1 MDLTEKILFYMKR
14 YHMIPENKNIV
25 VGLSGGADSVCL
37 LYVLAALRKKLG
49 LQLCAVHVHH
59 GLRGVEADA
68 DEAYVRDI
76 CRAWDVPLKAM
87 RIDAAA
93 LAKQW
98 GIGCEEA
105 GRRARYEIFE
115 ECLQGMGGCRGAIA
129 VAHHRDDCAETLLF
143 HMFRGTGLDG
153 MAGIRPVRKTER
165 ESMII
170 RPLLETGKTEI
181 ESFLQEKGIS
191 WRIDSTNTGEDY
203 TRNRIRNRV
212 LPYAE
217 KEICSGAGAH
227 LAKEAQ
233 LLAETADF
241 VRSCTRQAL
250 ERCRVE
256 ADDLKANAC
265 GIEVVEHVGRR
276 ERTAEHRKNDKRAV
290 IYLNIELLQQED
302 MFLQKQCVRECL
314 LEIGT
319 GRDLTAAHIE
329 AVRHLV
335 GTDCQS
341 GRKLRIPAC
350 QLEVERQFGLL
361 VFRRL
366 ERQQD
371 ASPEQQG
378 VSPEQQDASPEQQD
392 ALPEQQDASLEQQ
405 FDRGRQVGLQTPELP
420 LPEHSSELHVPG
432 MGVVSVRYLQ
442 RDELTAGEKKAAA
455 GEKNAAAGGKN
466 TAAGEK
472 NAAAGEKNTA
482 AGEESSAAAGAFLK
496 NIPQKKYTKWLDYD
510 KIIQSVVFRTRR
522 SGDYLTID
530 DNFSKKSLKKYMIE
544 EKIPANERNSML
556 VLADGNHIIWVPGGR
571 ISTYYRVT
579 EQTKVILEVTCMEK
593 QE

>member
-115 ECLQGMGGCRGAIA
+115 ECLQEMGGCRGAIA

-153 MAGIRPVRKTER
+153 MAGIRPMRKTER

-265 GIEVVEHVGRR
+265 GIEIVEHVGQR
-276 ERTAEHRKNDKRAV
+276 EGTAEYKRYDKQT
-290 IYLNIELLQQED
+290 IIKLNIELLQQED
-302 MFLQKQCVRECL
+302 IFLQKQCVRECL

-371 ASPEQQG
+371 ASPEQQ
-378 VSPEQQDASPEQQD
+378 DAS
-392 ALPEQQDASLEQQ
+392 LEQQDASLELR

-442 RDELTAGEKKAAA
+442 RDELTAGEK
-455 GEKNAAAGGKN
+455 NAAAGGKN

-472 NAAAGEKNTA
+472 KAAAGEKNTA
-482 AGEESSAAAGAFLK
+482 AGEESSASAGAFLK

>member
-1 MDLTEKILFYMKR
+1 ML
-14 YHMIPENKNIV
+14 V
-25 VGLSGGADSVCL
+25 
-37 LYVLAALRKKLG
+37 ALRKKLG

-87 RIDAAA
+87 RIDAAL

-115 ECLQGMGGCRGAIA
+115 ECLQEMGDCHGAIA

-256 ADDLKANAC
+256 ADALKTNVC
-265 GIEVVEHVGRR
+265 GRERVEHVGRKKV
-276 ERTAEHRKNDKRAV
+276 TAEHTRYDKQT
-290 IYLNIELLQQED
+290 IIKLNIELLQQED
-302 MFLQKQCVRECL
+302 IFLQKQCVRECL

-329 AVRHLV
+329 AVWHLV

-350 QLEVERQFGLL
+350 QLEVERQFRLL

-371 ASPEQQG
+371 ALPEQ
-378 VSPEQQDASPEQQD
+378 QQD
-392 ALPEQQDASLEQQ
+392 ALPEQR
-405 FDRGRQVGLQTPELP
+405 FDQGRQVGLQTAELP
-420 LPEHSSELHVPG
+420 LPEHSGELHVPE

-442 RDELTAGEKKAAA
+442 RNFAA
-455 GEKNAAAGGKN
+455 GSEA
-466 TAAGEK
+466 
-472 NAAAGEKNTA
+472 
-482 AGEESSAAAGAFLK
+482 SL
-496 NIPQKKYTKWLDYD
+496 
-510 KIIQSVVFRTRR
+510 RT
-522 SGDYLTID
+522 
-530 DNFSKKSLKKYMIE
+530 N
-544 EKIPANERNSML
+544 
-556 VLADGNHIIWVPGGR
+556 
-571 ISTYYRVT
+571 
-579 EQTKVILEVTCMEK
+579 
-593 QE
+593 

>member
-115 ECLQGMGGCRGAIA
+115 ECLQEMGGCRGAIA

-265 GIEVVEHVGRR
+265 GIEIVEHVGRR
-276 ERTAEHRKNDKRAV
+276 EGTAEYRRYDKQT
-290 IYLNIELLQQED
+290 IIKLNIELLQQED
-302 MFLQKQCVRECL
+302 IFLQKQCVRECL

-361 VFRRL
+361 VFHRL

-371 ASPEQQG
+371 ASLEQQG
-378 VSPEQQDASPEQQD
+378 VLPEQQDALLEQQDASPEQQD
-392 ALPEQQDASLEQQ
+392 ASPEQR

-442 RDELTAGEKKAAA
+442 WDELT
-455 GEKNAAAGGKN
+455 
-466 TAAGEK
+466 
-472 NAAAGEKNTA
+472 AGEKNTA
-482 AGEESSAAAGAFLK
+482 AGEESSASAGAFLK

-579 EQTKVILEVTCMEK
+579 EQTKVILEVACMEK

>member
-115 ECLQGMGGCRGAIA
+115 ECLQEMGGCRGAIA

-265 GIEVVEHVGRR
+265 GIEIVEHVGQR
-276 ERTAEHRKNDKRAV
+276 EGTAEHKRCDKQT
-290 IYLNIELLQQED
+290 IIKLNIELLQQED
-302 MFLQKQCVRECL
+302 IFLQKQCVRECL

-371 ASPEQQG
+371 A
-378 VSPEQQDASPEQQD
+378 
-392 ALPEQQDASLEQQ
+392 LPEQQDASLEQR
-405 FDRGRQVGLQTPELP
+405 FDRGRQVGLQTAELL

-442 RDELTAGEKKAAA
+442 RDELTAGEK
-455 GEKNAAAGGKN
+455 NAAAGGKN

-472 NAAAGEKNTA
+472 NTAAGEKNAA

>member
-265 GIEVVEHVGRR
+265 GIEIVEHVGQR
-276 ERTAEHRKNDKRAV
+276 EGTAEHKRYDKQT
-290 IYLNIELLQQED
+290 IIKLNIELLQQED
-302 MFLQKQCVRECL
+302 IFLQKQCVRECL

-371 ASPEQQG
+371 A
-378 VSPEQQDASPEQQD
+378 
-392 ALPEQQDASLEQQ
+392 LPEQQDASLEQR
-405 FDRGRQVGLQTPELP
+405 FDRGRQVGLQTAELL

-442 RDELTAGEKKAAA
+442 RDELTAGEK
-455 GEKNAAAGGKN
+455 NAAAGGKN

-472 NAAAGEKNTA
+472 NTAAGEKNAA

>member
-1 MDLTEKILFYMKR
+1 MDLMEKILFYMKR
-14 YHMIPENKNIV
+14 YHMIPKNKNIV

-115 ECLQGMGGCRGAIA
+115 ECLQEMGGCRGAIA

-265 GIEVVEHVGRR
+265 GIEIVEHVGQR
-276 ERTAEHRKNDKRAV
+276 EGTAEYKRYDKQT
-290 IYLNIELLQQED
+290 IIKLNIELLQQED
-302 MFLQKQCVRECL
+302 IFLQKQCVRECL

-371 ASPEQQG
+371 AL
-378 VSPEQQDASPEQQD
+378 PEQQDASPEQQD
-392 ALPEQQDASLEQQ
+392 ASLEQR

-420 LPEHSSELHVPG
+420 LPEHSSELNVPG
-432 MGVVSVRYLQ
+432 IGVVSVRYLQ

-455 GEKNAAAGGKN
+455 GGKN

-472 NAAAGEKNTA
+472 KAAAGEKNTA

>member
-115 ECLQGMGGCRGAIA
+115 ECLQEMGGCRGAIA

-265 GIEVVEHVGRR
+265 GIEIVEHVGRR
-276 ERTAEHRKNDKRAV
+276 EGTAEYRRYDKQT
-290 IYLNIELLQQED
+290 IIKLNIELLQQED
-302 MFLQKQCVRECL
+302 MFLQKQCVREGL

-371 ASPEQQG
+371 ASPEQR
-378 VSPEQQDASPEQQD
+378 
-392 ALPEQQDASLEQQ
+392 

-442 RDELTAGEKKAAA
+442 RDELTAGEKNTVAGKKNTAA
-455 GEKNAAAGGKN
+455 GEKKA
-466 TAAGEK
+466 AAGEK

-579 EQTKVILEVTCMEK
+579 EQTRVILEVTCMEK

>member
-14 YHMIPENKNIV
+14 YHMIPENKTIV

-170 RPLLETGKTEI
+170 RPLLEIGKTEI

-250 ERCRVE
+250 ERCRVK

-265 GIEVVEHVGRR
+265 GIEIVEHVGQR
-276 ERTAEHRKNDKRAV
+276 EGTAEYRRYDKQT
-290 IYLNIELLQQED
+290 IIKLNIELLQQED
-302 MFLQKQCVRECL
+302 IFLQKQCVRECL

-371 ASPEQQG
+371 ASPEQQ
-378 VSPEQQDASPEQQD
+378 DALSEQQD
-392 ALPEQQDASLEQQ
+392 ALSE
-405 FDRGRQVGLQTPELP
+405 RGRQVGLQTPELP

-442 RDELTAGEKKAAA
+442 RDELTA

-579 EQTKVILEVTCMEK
+579 EQTKVILEVACMEK

>member
-115 ECLQGMGGCRGAIA
+115 ECLQEMGGCRGAIA

-265 GIEVVEHVGRR
+265 GIEIVEHVGQR
-276 ERTAEHRKNDKRAV
+276 EGTAEHKRYDKQT
-290 IYLNIELLQQED
+290 IIKLNIELLQQED
-302 MFLQKQCVRECL
+302 IFLQKQCVRECL

-371 ASPEQQG
+371 A
-378 VSPEQQDASPEQQD
+378 
-392 ALPEQQDASLEQQ
+392 LPEQQDASLEQR
-405 FDRGRQVGLQTPELP
+405 FDRGRQVGLQTAELL

-442 RDELTAGEKKAAA
+442 RDELTAGEK
-455 GEKNAAAGGKN
+455 NAAAGGKN

-472 NAAAGEKNTA
+472 NTAAGEKNAA

>member
-115 ECLQGMGGCRGAIA
+115 ECLQEMGGCRGAIA

-170 RPLLETGKTEI
+170 RPLLEIGKTEI

-265 GIEVVEHVGRR
+265 GIEIVEHVGQR
-276 ERTAEHRKNDKRAV
+276 EGTAEHKRYDKQT
-290 IYLNIELLQQED
+290 IIKLNIELLQQED

-378 VSPEQQDASPEQQD
+378 VSPEQQGVSPEQQDASPEQQD
-392 ALPEQQDASLEQQ
+392 ASPEQQDASLEQR

-442 RDELTAGEKKAAA
+442 RDELTAGEK
-455 GEKNAAAGGKN
+455 N

-472 NAAAGEKNTA
+472 NAA

>member
-1 MDLTEKILFYMKR
+1 M
-14 YHMIPENKNIV
+14 
-25 VGLSGGADSVCL
+25 
-37 LYVLAALRKKLG
+37 
-49 LQLCAVHVHH
+49 
-59 GLRGVEADA
+59 
-68 DEAYVRDI
+68 
-76 CRAWDVPLKAM
+76 
-87 RIDAAA
+87 
-93 LAKQW
+93 
-98 GIGCEEA
+98 
-105 GRRARYEIFE
+105 
-115 ECLQGMGGCRGAIA
+115 
-129 VAHHRDDCAETLLF
+129 
-143 HMFRGTGLDG
+143 
-153 MAGIRPVRKTER
+153 
-165 ESMII
+165 
-170 RPLLETGKTEI
+170 
-181 ESFLQEKGIS
+181 
-191 WRIDSTNTGEDY
+191 
-203 TRNRIRNRV
+203 
-212 LPYAE
+212 
-217 KEICSGAGAH
+217 
-227 LAKEAQ
+227 
-233 LLAETADF
+233 
-241 VRSCTRQAL
+241 
-250 ERCRVE
+250 
-256 ADDLKANAC
+256 
-265 GIEVVEHVGRR
+265 
-276 ERTAEHRKNDKRAV
+276 
-290 IYLNIELLQQED
+290 
-302 MFLQKQCVRECL
+302 RECL

-371 ASPEQQG
+371 AL
-378 VSPEQQDASPEQQD
+378 PEQQD
-392 ALPEQQDASLEQQ
+392 ALPEQR

-442 RDELTAGEKKAAA
+442 RDELTAGEK
-455 GEKNAAAGGKN
+455 NAAAGGKN

-472 NAAAGEKNTA
+472 NAAAGGKNTA

>member
-76 CRAWDVPLKAM
+76 CQAWDVPLKAM

-115 ECLQGMGGCRGAIA
+115 ECLQEMGGCRGAIA

-170 RPLLETGKTEI
+170 RPLLEIGKTEI

-233 LLAETADF
+233 LLAETANF

-265 GIEVVEHVGRR
+265 GIEIVEHVGRR
-276 ERTAEHRKNDKRAV
+276 EGNAEYKRYDKQTIIKV
-290 IYLNIELLQQED
+290 NIELLQQED
-302 MFLQKQCVRECL
+302 IFLQKQCVRECL

-329 AVRHLV
+329 AAWHLV

-350 QLEVERQFGLL
+350 RLEVERQFGLL
-361 VFRRL
+361 VFHRL
-366 ERQQD
+366 ER
-371 ASPEQQG
+371 
-378 VSPEQQDASPEQQD
+378 QQDASPEQQD
-392 ALPEQQDASLEQQ
+392 ALPEQQDASPEQQDASPEQQVALPEQQDALLEQQ

-420 LPEHSSELHVPG
+420 LPEHSSELNVPG
-432 MGVVSVRYLQ
+432 IGVVSVRYLQ
-442 RDELTAGEKKAAA
+442 RDELTA

-472 NAAAGEKNTA
+472 NTAAGEKNAA

>member
-14 YHMIPENKNIV
+14 YHMIPKNKNIV

-98 GIGCEEA
+98 GIGCEES

-115 ECLQGMGGCRGAIA
+115 ECLQEMGGCRGAIA

-170 RPLLETGKTEI
+170 RPLLEIGKTEI

-256 ADDLKANAC
+256 ADDLKTNVC
-265 GIEVVEHVGRR
+265 GIEIIEHVGRR
-276 ERTAEHRKNDKRAV
+276 EGTAEYKRFDKQT
-290 IYLNIELLQQED
+290 IIKLNIELLQQED
-302 MFLQKQCVRECL
+302 IFLQKQCVRECL

-371 ASPEQQG
+371 ALLEQQG
-378 VSPEQQDASPEQQD
+378 VLPEQQDASPEQQD
-392 ALPEQQDASLEQQ
+392 ALPEQQDALLEQQ

-442 RDELTAGEKKAAA
+442 RDELTTGEKK
-455 GEKNAAAGGKN
+455 
-466 TAAGEK
+466 
-472 NAAAGEKNTA
+472 AAAGEKNTA

-579 EQTKVILEVTCMEK
+579 EQTKVILEVACMEK

>member
-37 LYVLAALRKKLG
+37 LYVLVALRKKLG

-87 RIDAAA
+87 RIDAAL

-105 GRRARYEIFE
+105 GPRARYEIFE
-115 ECLQGMGGCRGAIA
+115 ECLQEMGDCHGAIA

-256 ADDLKANAC
+256 AGALKTNVC
-265 GIEVVEHVGRR
+265 GRERVEHVGRKKV
-276 ERTAEHRKNDKRAV
+276 TAEHTRYDKQT
-290 IYLNIELLQQED
+290 IIKLNIELLQQED
-302 MFLQKQCVRECL
+302 IFLQKQCVRECL

-329 AVRHLV
+329 AVWHLV

-350 QLEVERQFGLL
+350 QIEVERQFRLL

-371 ASPEQQG
+371 ASPEQQ
-378 VSPEQQDASPEQQD
+378 DASSE
-392 ALPEQQDASLEQQ
+392 LR
-405 FDRGRQVGLQTPELP
+405 FDRGRQVGLQTAELP

-442 RDELTAGEKKAAA
+442 RDEPTAGEK
-455 GEKNAAAGGKN
+455 N
-466 TAAGEK
+466 T
-472 NAAAGEKNTA
+472 AAGEKNTA
-482 AGEESSAAAGAFLK
+482 AGEESGAAVSAFLK
-496 NIPQKKYTKWLDYD
+496 NIPQKKYTKWFDYD
-510 KIIQSVVFRTRR
+510 KINCELSVRTRR
-522 SGDYLTID
+522 SGDYMIVNQSGGRKKLTRCMID
-530 DNFSKKSLKKYMIE
+530 D
-544 EKIPANERNSML
+544 KIPGEIRQEIPL
-556 VLADGNHIIWVPGGR
+556 VAAKDEILWIVGGR
-571 ISTYYRVT
+571 ISERYKITSQTEKVLEITYQGGSI
-579 EQTKVILEVTCMEK
+579 E
-593 QE
+593 

>member
-37 LYVLAALRKKLG
+37 LYVLVALRKKLG

-76 CRAWDVPLKAM
+76 CRAWDVPLKAI
-87 RIDAAA
+87 RIEAAA

-115 ECLQGMGGCRGAIA
+115 ECLQEMGGCHGAIA

-153 MAGIRPVRKTER
+153 MAGIRPVRKTEW

-256 ADDLKANAC
+256 AGALKTNVC
-265 GIEVVEHVGRR
+265 GRDRVEHVGRR
-276 ERTAEHRKNDKRAV
+276 KVNAEHTKYDKQT
-290 IYLNIELLQQED
+290 IIKLNIELLQQED
-302 MFLQKQCVRECL
+302 IFLQKQCVRECL

-329 AVRHLV
+329 AVWHLV

-350 QLEVERQFGLL
+350 QLEVERQFRLL

-371 ASPEQQG
+371 AL
-378 VSPEQQDASPEQQD
+378 PEQQD
-392 ALPEQQDASLEQQ
+392 ALPEQQDALPEQQ
-405 FDRGRQVGLQTPELP
+405 DALPEQQDALPEQRFDQGRQVGLQTAELP
-420 LPEHSSELHVPG
+420 LPEHSGELHVPG

-442 RDELTAGEKKAAA
+442 RDEPTAGE
-455 GEKNAAAGGKN
+455 KN

-472 NAAAGEKNTA
+472 NTAAGEKNTA
-482 AGEESSAAAGAFLK
+482 AGEESGAAVGAFLK

-544 EKIPANERNSML
+544 EKIPANERNSMM

-579 EQTKVILEVTCMEK
+579 EQTRVILEVTCMEK

>member
-14 YHMIPENKNIV
+14 YHMIPENKTIV

-115 ECLQGMGGCRGAIA
+115 ECLQEMGGCRGAIA

-217 KEICSGAGAH
+217 KEICSGAGVH

-265 GIEVVEHVGRR
+265 GIEIVEHVGQR
-276 ERTAEHRKNDKRAV
+276 EGTAEYKRYDKQT
-290 IYLNIELLQQED
+290 IIKLNIELLRQED

-371 ASPEQQG
+371 ASPEQQDA
-378 VSPEQQDASPEQQD
+378 SPEQQDASPEQQD
-392 ALPEQQDASLEQQ
+392 ASLEQR

-442 RDELTAGEKKAAA
+442 RDELT
-455 GEKNAAAGGKN
+455 
-466 TAAGEK
+466 
-472 NAAAGEKNTA
+472 

>member
-170 RPLLETGKTEI
+170 RPLLEIGKTEI

-265 GIEVVEHVGRR
+265 GIEIVEHVGQR
-276 ERTAEHRKNDKRAV
+276 EGTAEHKRYDKQT
-290 IYLNIELLQQED
+290 IIKLDIELLQQED
-302 MFLQKQCVRECL
+302 IFLQKQCVRECL

-350 QLEVERQFGLL
+350 RLEVERQFGLL

-366 ERQQD
+366 ERH
-371 ASPEQQG
+371 
-378 VSPEQQDASPEQQD
+378 QD
-392 ALPEQQDASLEQQ
+392 ALPEHQDALSEQQDASLEQR

-442 RDELTAGEKKAAA
+442 RDELTAGEK
-455 GEKNAAAGGKN
+455 N

-472 NAAAGEKNTA
+472 NAAAGEEN
-482 AGEESSAAAGAFLK
+482 SAAAGAFLK

>member
-265 GIEVVEHVGRR
+265 GIEIVEHVGQR
-276 ERTAEHRKNDKRAV
+276 EGTAEYKRFDKQT
-290 IYLNIELLQQED
+290 IIKLNIELLQQED

-371 ASPEQQG
+371 AL
-378 VSPEQQDASPEQQD
+378 PEQQD
-392 ALPEQQDASLEQQ
+392 ALPEQR

-442 RDELTAGEKKAAA
+442 RDELTAGEK
-455 GEKNAAAGGKN
+455 NAAAGGKN

-472 NAAAGEKNTA
+472 NAAAGGKNTA

-544 EKIPANERNSML
+544 EKIPANERNSMM

-579 EQTKVILEVTCMEK
+579 EQTRMILEVTCMEK

>member
-76 CRAWDVPLKAM
+76 CRAWDVPLKVM

-105 GRRARYEIFE
+105 GRRVRYEIFE
-115 ECLQGMGGCRGAIA
+115 ECLQEMGGCRGAIA

-170 RPLLETGKTEI
+170 RPLLEIGKTEI

-276 ERTAEHRKNDKRAV
+276 EGTAEYKKNDKQT
-290 IYLNIELLQQED
+290 IIKLNIELLQQED

-371 ASPEQQG
+371 AL
-378 VSPEQQDASPEQQD
+378 PEQQD
-392 ALPEQQDASLEQQ
+392 ALPEQQDASLEQR

-442 RDELTAGEKKAAA
+442 RDELTAGEK
-455 GEKNAAAGGKN
+455 NAAAGGKN
-466 TAAGEK
+466 TVAGKKIAAAGEK
-472 NAAAGEKNTA
+472 NAA

>member
-115 ECLQGMGGCRGAIA
+115 ECLQEMGGCRGAIA

-371 ASPEQQG
+371 ASPEQQ
-378 VSPEQQDASPEQQD
+378 
-392 ALPEQQDASLEQQ
+392 

-455 GEKNAAAGGKN
+455 GGKN

-472 NAAAGEKNTA
+472 KAAAGEKNTA

>member
-76 CRAWDVPLKAM
+76 CRAWDVPLKAI
-87 RIDAAA
+87 RIEAAA

-115 ECLQGMGGCRGAIA
+115 ECLQEMGDCHGAIA

-256 ADDLKANAC
+256 ADALKTNVC
-265 GIEVVEHVGRR
+265 GRERVEHVGRKKV
-276 ERTAEHRKNDKRAV
+276 TAEHTRYDKQT
-290 IYLNIELLQQED
+290 IIKLNIELLQQED
-302 MFLQKQCVRECL
+302 IFLQKQCVRECL

-329 AVRHLV
+329 AVWHLV

-350 QLEVERQFGLL
+350 QLEVERQFRLL

-366 ERQQD
+366 ERQD
-371 ASPEQQG
+371 AL
-378 VSPEQQDASPEQQD
+378 PEQQD
-392 ALPEQQDASLEQQ
+392 ALPEQQDASPEQQ
-405 FDRGRQVGLQTPELP
+405 FDQGRQVRLQTAELP

-442 RDELTAGEKKAAA
+442 WDELTAGGKNTAA

-472 NAAAGEKNTA
+472 KAAAGEKNTA

-544 EKIPANERNSML
+544 EKIPANERNSMM

-579 EQTKVILEVTCMEK
+579 EQTRVILEVTCMEK

>member
-14 YHMIPENKNIV
+14 YHMIPENKTIV

-115 ECLQGMGGCRGAIA
+115 ECLQEMGGCRGAIA

-276 ERTAEHRKNDKRAV
+276 EGTAEYRKNDKRSV
-290 IYLNIELLQQED
+290 IYLNIDLLQQED

-371 ASPEQQG
+371 ALPEQQDAL
-378 VSPEQQDASPEQQD
+378 PERQDASPEQQD
-392 ALPEQQDASLEQQ
+392 ASLEQR

-420 LPEHSSELHVPG
+420 LPEYSGDLHVPG

-455 GEKNAAAGGKN
+455 GGKN

-472 NAAAGEKNTA
+472 NAAAGGKNAA

-579 EQTKVILEVTCMEK
+579 EQTKVILEVACMEK

>member
-76 CRAWDVPLKAM
+76 CRAWDVPLKAI
-87 RIDAAA
+87 RIEAAA

-115 ECLQGMGGCRGAIA
+115 ECLQEMGGCRGAIA

-265 GIEVVEHVGRR
+265 GIEIVEHVGRR
-276 ERTAEHRKNDKRAV
+276 EGNAEYKRYDKQT
-290 IYLNIELLQQED
+290 IIKLNIELLQQED
-302 MFLQKQCVRECL
+302 IFLQKQCVRECL

-341 GRKLRIPAC
+341 GRKLQIPAC

-371 ASPEQQG
+371 AL
-378 VSPEQQDASPEQQD
+378 PEQQD
-392 ALPEQQDASLEQQ
+392 ALPEQQDASPEQQVALPEQQDALLEQQ

-442 RDELTAGEKKAAA
+442 RDELTAGEK
-455 GEKNAAAGGKN
+455 N
-466 TAAGEK
+466 TVAGEK

-579 EQTKVILEVTCMEK
+579 EQTKVILKVACMEK